1 MKKKCKGKSKVMNKL
16 AGWPVNIFTEAER
29 VIVEF
34 LVNCGGY
41 ATKHE
46 IRHFLGGRYSK
57 GDKYAGNYQC
67 YVIEIVVR
75 LQKKGYIKRIGYGVY
90 AVVNADD
97 VPIRKAG

>member
-1 MKKKCKGKSKVMNKL
+1 MKSKSKAMNKL
-16 AGWPVNIFTEAER
+16 AGWPVNIFTETEW

-46 IRHFLGGRYSK
+46 IRYFLGGRYSK
-57 GDKYAGNYQC
+57 GEKRLGNYQC
-67 YVIEIVVR
+67 YVMDVVVR
-75 LQKKGYIKRIGYGVY
+75 LQKLGYVKRVGYGVY
-90 AVVNADD
+90 AVVHADD